1 MQVVIDIE
9 CDKLESPTKIWCVVC
24 KDTDTGEY
32 YVFRNLHED
41 QTEVEKFKT
50 LVKRC
55 TRLVGHNILGYD
67 YPVLCNLIKFYDCI
81 SLTNIIDTLII
92 SKLFNYSRQGHS
104 IEDYGIEF
112 NLPKGEFNDWSKL
125 SEDMVTYCIRYVDI
139 WQRNYLSYLDS
150 INNSKYRNA
159 ITCEHKFQI
168 IVNSLHNNGFY
179 FDITKCNKLLEKVT
193 LELKNLDE
201 EILKSFPPHLSLIR
215 EIHPERTKH
224 GTLHRKDFRWVQ
236 DGDLTEFNGYPFCRC
251 EFKSFNP
258 SSHRQIVDVLTG
270 AGWKPTDKTK
280 THVESDRQGII
291 REDLKKY
298 GWKINETNISSLPS
312 AAPRSARTLAR
323 RILFEASRRTLT
335 EWSNLYNPSTARIHG
350 RFIAIGAWTHRMAH
364 QKPNMA
370 NIPNELYTQGKVKL
384 LCGEMRS
391 CFSAH
396 KNKVLVGVDAE
407 GIQLRIFAHYIDDQ
421 EFTDAIVKG
430 SKHDGS
436 DPHSLNQRILGS
448 ICKSRAA
455 AKRFIYALLLG
466 AGIKKLAEVLDSN
479 EDKTKE
485 ALANL
490 LGRYEGFARL
500 KKTIIP
506 KDAKRGYFFG
516 LDGRKVN
523 ILGETESERR
533 HLAMSGY
540 LQNGEVVV
548 MKHATI
554 LWLEKV
560 SKRLR
565 ETEEKRYANLVS
577 DSTIPTYNDNHWNN
591 LGDRTFGTKK
601 PILVNLVHDEWQTEM
616 PSNDLEEA
624 RWMAQIQCDAL
635 IEVGEMFGLKCP
647 LAGSYMNDGR
657 ETIETNW
664 KVTH

>member
-1 MQVVIDIE
+1 MQLIVDIE
-9 CDKLESPTKIWCVVC
+9 CDKLENPTKIWCVVC
-24 KDTDTGEY
+24 KDTDQQEGEY

-67 YPVLCNLIKFYDCI
+67 YPVLCNLIQFYDCI
-81 SLTNIIDTLII
+81 AIANIIDPLII
-92 SKLFNYSRQGHS
+92 SKLFNYSSQGHS
-104 IEDYGIEF
+104 IEDYGVEF
-112 NLPKGEFNDWSKL
+112 NLPKGEFNDWSRL
-125 SEDMVTYCIRYVDI
+125 TDEMVTYCIRDVDI
-139 WQRNYLSYLDS
+139 CQRIYLNYLDS
-150 INNSKYRNA
+150 INNPKYRNA

-168 IVNSLHNNGFY
+168 IVNSLHDNGFY

-193 LELKNLDE
+193 LEFNNLDE
-201 EILKSFPPHLSLIR
+201 EILKSFPPKLVLVK

-236 DGDLTEFNGYPFCRC
+236 DGDLTEFNGYPFCKC
-251 EFKSFNP
+251 ELRSFNP
-258 SSHRQIVDVLTG
+258 SSHKQIVDVLTR
-270 AGWKPTDKTK
+270 ADWRPTDKTK
-280 THVESDRQGII
+280 RHIEANRQGII
-291 REDLKKY
+291 REDLNKY
-298 GWKINETNISSLPS
+298 GWKINETNINSLPDT
-312 AAPRSARTLAR
+312 APKSARTLAR
-323 RILFEASRRTLT
+323 RILFESRRRTLT
-335 EWSNLYNPSTARIHG
+335 EWLGLVQEDNRIHG
-350 RFIAIGAWTHRMAH
+350 KFLAIGAWTHRMAH
-364 QKPNMA
+364 QRPNMA
-370 NIPNELYTQGKVKL
+370 NVPNELDTQGKVKL
-384 LCGEMRS
+384 LGAEMRS
-391 CFSAH
+391 CFCCPRR
-396 KNKVLVGVDAE
+396 KLLVGVDAE
-407 GIQLRIFAHYIDDQ
+407 GIELRIFAHYIDDQ

-436 DPHSLNQRILGS
+436 DPHSLNQRILGG

-479 EDKTKE
+479 EDETKE

-490 LGRYEGFARL
+490 LGRYEGLARL

-554 LWLEKV
+554 LWLDKM
-560 SKRLR
+560 
-565 ETEEKRYANLVS
+565 EKRYGSLRSTSGMADVHSNLEN
-577 DSTIPTYNDNHWNN
+577 TISLRNFIRSEIHCP
-591 LGDRTFGTKK
+591 K
-601 PILVNLVHDEWQTEM
+601 LVNLVHDEWQTEM

-624 RWMAQIQCDAL
+624 RWMANIKCDAL
-635 IEVGEMFGLKCP
+635 REVGEMFGLKCP
-647 LAGSYMNDGR
+647 LAGSYMNDGK
-657 ETIETNW
+657 ETIGTNW